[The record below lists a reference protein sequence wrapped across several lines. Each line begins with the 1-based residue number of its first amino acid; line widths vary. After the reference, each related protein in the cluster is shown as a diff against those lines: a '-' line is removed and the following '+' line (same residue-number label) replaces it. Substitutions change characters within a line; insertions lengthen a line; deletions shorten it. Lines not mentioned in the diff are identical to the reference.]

1 MNPLRPLL
9 PRGLR
14 PYRVLGGYFAGL
26 KLLLDLQCEFQ
37 HYLGLYERELLPHWR
52 RLGRGCR
59 SVVDLGAAKGELAVL
74 FLSRREVSHVVAVEP
89 SQPELQQFH
98 RNLALNGLTGD
109 TRLHLHAGYAGQG
122 QGPEWRTLDQLAA
135 GVAEPILVK
144 IDIDG
149 PESDVLRTGQALLK
163 RDCRFVIETHSAEAE
178 AGCIAQLEAAGYTVR
193 VIDRA
198 WWRRLLPEVRIV
210 AHNRWIVAARPPL
223 EP

>member
-9 PRGLR
+9 PKGLR
-14 PYRVLGGYFAGL
+14 PYRVLGGYFAGVR
-26 KLLLDLQCEFQ
+26 LLLDLQCEFQ

-74 FLSRREVSHVVAVEP
+74 FLLRRDVARVVAVEP
-89 SQPELQQFH
+89 AAPELAQFA
-98 RNLALNGLTGD
+98 RNLEFNGLTGD
-109 TRLHLHAGYAGQG
+109 PRLHLHAGYAGRG
-122 QGPEWRTLDQLAA
+122 EGAKWRTLDELAA
-135 GVAEPILVK
+135 DLPEPILVK

-149 PESDVLRTGQALLK
+149 PEAEVLRSGSAMLA

-178 AGCIAQLEAAGYTVR
+178 AGCLAQLHAAGYRTVI
-193 VIDRA
+193 VDRA
-198 WWRRLLPEVRIV
+198 WWRRWLPEVRIV
-210 AHNRWIVAARPPL
+210 EHNRWLVAARPPL